1 MITSSFPMHPT
12 ARRGVNPEATK
23 VVNDHFQGGQRKAP
37 NILDV

>member
-1 MITSSFPMHPT
+1 MKRENIKLIL
-12 ARRGVNPEATK
+12 VPEATK